1 MKDEGFQMKKFTFI
15 AMLMAFILFLGACGS
30 DTAKE
35 TEESK
40 GSTSGEATE
49 ETTEETSEESKSLTI
64 EHELGQATIEG
75 TPEKVVVFDFGI
87 LDTLDELGVEVTG
100 LPQANVPGYLEQYE
114 SDEFTNVGSLKEP
127 DFEAIHELQPDVI
140 FISGRQAQL
149 YDQFAEIAPTV
160 YIPIDTTDYVESFK
174 ENMNTVA
181 EIFGKED
188 EMNTELEDIDSRIA
202 AIQEKTAASEEK
214 ALIVLGTQSKVSA
227 YGPASRFGLIHD
239 VFGVEP
245 ADEGIEASTHGQ
257 NITFEYILDTNPDI
271 LYVIDRDAAIGEDS
285 SVKESFENDLVKKTN
300 AYKNDNIH
308 YLNGEYWYLSGGGL
322 QSMKEMISEIEASF

>member
-1 MKDEGFQMKKFTFI
+1 MKKFTFL
-15 AMLMAFILFLGACGS
+15 AMLMAFILILGACGS
-30 DTAKE
+30 DNAEE
-35 TEESK
+35 TEENS
-40 GSTSGEATE
+40 GTSGEATE
-49 ETTEETSEESKSLTI
+49 ETTEDSKSVTI
-64 EHELGQATIEG
+64 EHELGEATIEG

-87 LDTLDELGVEVTG
+87 LDTLDELGVDVAG
-100 LPQANVPGYLEQYE
+100 LPQASVPGYLEQYA
-114 SDEFTNVGSLKEP
+114 SDDYTNVGSLKEP
-127 DFEAIHELQPDVI
+127 DFEAIHSLQPDVI

-160 YIPIDTTDYVESFK
+160 YIPIDTTNYVESFK

-188 EMNTELEDIDSRIA
+188 EMNKELEDIDGRIA
-202 AIQEKTAASEEK
+202 AIQEKTSASEEK
-214 ALIVLGTQSKVSA
+214 GLIVLGTQSKVSA

-239 VFGVEP
+239 VFGVKP
-245 ADEGIEASTHGQ
+245 ADEGIESSTHGQ

-285 SVKESFENDLVKKTN
+285 SVKESFENDLVQKTN
-300 AYKNDNIH
+300 AYKNDKIH

-322 QSMKEMISEIEASF
+322 QSMKEMISEIEGSL

>member
-1 MKDEGFQMKKFTFI
+1 MKKFTFL
-15 AMLMAFILFLGACGS
+15 AMLMAFILILGACGS
-30 DTAKE
+30 DNAEKA
-35 TEESK
+35 EENS
-40 GSTSGEATE
+40 GTSGEATE
-49 ETTEETSEESKSLTI
+49 ETTEDSKSVTI
-64 EHELGQATIEG
+64 EHELGEATIEG

-87 LDTLDELGVEVTG
+87 LDTLDELGVDVAG
-100 LPQANVPGYLEQYE
+100 LPQASVPGYLEQYA
-114 SDEFTNVGSLKEP
+114 SDDYTNTGSLKEP
-127 DFEAIHELQPDVI
+127 DFEAIHALQPDVI

-160 YIPIDTTDYVESFK
+160 YIPIDTTNYVESFK

-188 EMNTELEDIDSRIA
+188 EMNKELEDIDSRIA
-202 AIQEKTAASEEK
+202 DIQEKTSASEEK
-214 ALIVLGTQSKVSA
+214 GLIVLGTQSKVSA

-239 VFGVEP
+239 VFGVKP
-245 ADEGIEASTHGQ
+245 ADEGIESSTHGQ

-285 SVKESFENDLVKKTN
+285 SVKESFENDLVQKTN
-300 AYKNDNIH
+300 AYKNDKIH

-322 QSMKEMISEIEASF
+322 QSMKEMISEIEGSL